1 MKAINTLFMAVLL
14 LASFVTSC
22 TNDIEEAISQEESY
36 LKIDAVVNDMT
47 RGAIDATNFTNGDA
61 IGIFVRDLE
70 GKNYSVATS
79 CSNIK
84 ATYDGSKWT
93 LASQVALT
101 SGKEAVVYAYY
112 PYNSNAVISGD
123 SIDID
128 ITKQDDV
135 LYGNATGVTVD
146 SPTAK
151 INFKH
156 ALARITLAIT
166 KGAGDVGTGNLSN
179 VRIGNIIPPM
189 LAGQEFVIATKG
201 RMDVKTGTFHTNRTE
216 QDEITLNK
224 DISLSQT
231 ETKIDFLFVPFHQNT
246 TRLTIIA
253 GANPYVNLYLTID
266 GLEYRQRLNNPQW
279 YAGQQYVYPI
289 NINRTNMRATKVYM
303 GFESD
308 NGEPLYW
315 ASHNLGATSIDD
327 YGGLYGWGDA
337 TGKLT
342 STDNDKYPGNNPP
355 VSICGTEY
363 DTARQLWGGGWRM
376 PSSNEWERLEQ
387 NCTCKYVKKGNTESL
402 EITSNIN
409 GNTIYL
415 PFSPQRYGTE
425 LSWITTTSE
434 SGSQTKWSHYWSGSR
449 GRPNK
454 YFPDHPA
461 VVFSIQYNYRLE
473 SSHFG
478 VSSFAR
484 PRYYGFPIRPVTE

>member
-1 MKAINTLFMAVLL
+1 MAVLL

-22 TNDIEEAISQEESY
+22 TNDIEEAISQEKSY
-36 LKIDAVVNDMT
+36 LKIDAVVNGMT

-79 CSNIK
+79 CNNIK

-135 LYGNATGVTVD
+135 LYGNATGVTVN

-166 KGAGDVGTGNLSN
+166 KGADDVGTGNLSN

-201 RMDVKTGTFHTNRTE
+201 RMDVKTGAFHTNRTE

-253 GANPYVNLYLTID
+253 GAKPYVNLYLTID

-289 NINRTNMRATKVYM
+289 NINRRVEIPADKVYM
-303 GFESD
+303 GIGSED
-308 NGEPLYW
+308 NGKRLYW
-315 ASHNLGATSIDD
+315 ASYNLGSSSIED

-337 TGKLT
+337 SGKLT
-342 STDNDKYPGNNPP
+342 STDNKYYPSSNPP
-355 VSICGTEY
+355 RSICGSQY
-363 DTARQLWGGGWRM
+363 DTARRLWGDGWRM
-376 PSSNEWERLEQ
+376 PSEGEWLCLYAHCDCLWEKR
-387 NCTCKYVKKGNTESL
+387 G
-402 EITSNIN
+402 EIYGLKLTSKIN
-409 GNTIYL
+409 GNSIFL
-415 PFSPQRYGTE
+415 PYSPYRDGTE
-425 LSWITTTSE
+425 IKWQKWIDLNN
-434 SGSQTKWSHYWSGSR
+434 GSRYQVAEYWSGTRSFFH
-449 GRPNK
+449 PSVAVSF
-454 YFPDHPA
+454 YFG
-461 VVFSIQYNYRLE
+461 SN
-473 SSHFG
+473 SSCWVNETNCRFVG
-478 VSSFAR
+478 L
-484 PRYYGFPIRPVTE
+484 PIRPVTEVE